1 MEIFQ
6 LHRGTSP
13 VILAFPHVGTYVPPD
28 IWEKLNANGRI
39 LADTDWHVDRL
50 YDGLLPGASTIRAT
64 HHRYVIDAGRDP
76 TGVSLYPGQNTTGLV
91 PETDFDGVPIWQDGA
106 VPDAAE
112 IACRIAAYHAPYHVA
127 LAAEV
132 ARVRA
137 THGVAVLFDCH
148 SIRSNIPY
156 LFEGTLP
163 DFNVGTVDGTS
174 CDRAVENAVIEVA
187 RAAPGYSSV
196 LNGRFRGGWTTR
208 HYADPAAGIHTIQLE
223 LAQSTHLATEA
234 PPFAYDAG
242 KADRLRAHLAD
253 MLARLEALAPTL
265 VKDTP

>member
-1 MEIFQ
+1 MEMYN

-28 IWEKLNANGRI
+28 VESRLNANGRL

-50 YDGLLPGASTIRAT
+50 YDGLLPGASTIPAT

-91 PETDFDGVPIWQDGA
+91 PETDFDGMPIWHDGA
-106 VPDAAE
+106 TADAAE
-112 IACRIAAYHAPYHVA
+112 IERRIAAYHAPYHAA
-127 LAAEV
+127 LAEEV

-137 THGVAVLFDCH
+137 AHGVAIVFDCH
-148 SIRSNIPY
+148 SIRSNIPF

-163 DFNVGTVDGTS
+163 DFNVGTVDGAS
-174 CDRAVENAVIEVA
+174 CDPAVEAAVIEVA
-187 RAAPGYSSV
+187 RVAPGYSAV

-223 LAQSTHLATEA
+223 LAQSTHLMTEA
-234 PPFAYDAG
+234 PPFSFDPP
-242 KADRLRAHLAD
+242 KAARLRTHLAR

-265 VKDTP
+265 AKDTP